1 MLIDELSKANIEAL
15 KARDQVA
22 RAIYSVIIAKYK
34 ALTIELKA
42 EGKEATDAD
51 LVKVITKS
59 IKELDEEKESYAK
72 AGRSL
77 EVQNIATQKALIE
90 KYLPKLMSEEEI
102 KNKGFGQYADGE
114 VYECFSL
121 TEIPLNKDQEKYRTI
136 IFNGYEYELI
146 KCSPFGVNK
155 GSNFDGY
162 YDIYFG
168 RRSTTQ
174 GGMENA

>member
-34 ALTIELKA
+34 ALAIELKA

-72 AGRSL
+72 AGRDE
-77 EVQNIATQKALIE
+77 EVKNITTQKVLIE

-102 KNKGFGQYADGE
+102 RNIISSLEDKSIPSVMKHFKMNYDGK
-114 VYECFSL
+114 VDMSL
-121 TEIPLNKDQEKYRTI
+121 VSKIAR
-136 IFNGYEYELI
+136 G
-146 KCSPFGVNK
+146 
-155 GSNFDGY
+155 
-162 YDIYFG
+162 
-168 RRSTTQ
+168 
-174 GGMENA
+174 A